1 MSAFQKGGLGDAMSS
16 WVGGGPN
23 KPVDPSA
30 LAGVLGNDTLSQFAR
45 HAGIDAGQTSS
56 VLAGVLPGLINHLTP
71 QGQVPEANSLEGTLG
86 SLLGALGK

>member
-56 VLAGVLPGLINHLTP
+56 VLAGVLPGLIN
-71 QGQVPEANSLEGTLG
+71 
-86 SLLGALGK
+86 